1 MLVWLFH
8 VAFLN
13 CHATGL
19 VVATSRPLG
28 DARDPPL
35 FDVLSFFSLIT
46 LTSSFN
52 RLTETETETNSSSS
66 SSSSMIDWSLPLLW
80 SFKSELW
87 SSLMLAHA
95 RASKSFCLI
104 DSNELYSVQCTLF
117 QCCWDWDCCLNGC
130 GVSSSSSNTE
140 VALFDSG
147 QFSPSSTS
155 NGYTWLFCSHE
166 CLFVLICSVSVVNSV
181 APTWQTFHSEQS
193 VSDSCLS
200 IFPWTPF
207 AQLTAFLVTKCQI
220 ISYKRQVL
228 LDVLLVLC
236 PVLALNLELPSFCS

>member
-1 MLVWLFH
+1 MNCIRCSVLCSNAAEIEI
-8 VAFLN
+8 VASMAVVSHRHRPTLKSHSLTRVNFRLRQQAM
-13 CHATGL
+13 ATL
-19 VVATSRPLG
+19 
-28 DARDPPL
+28 D
-35 FDVLSFFSLIT
+35 F
-46 LTSSFN
+46 
-52 RLTETETETNSSSS
+52 
-66 SSSSMIDWSLPLLW
+66 
-80 SFKSELW
+80 
-87 SSLMLAHA
+87 
-95 RASKSFCLI
+95 
-104 DSNELYSVQCTLF
+104 
-117 QCCWDWDCCLNGC
+117 
-130 GVSSSSSNTE
+130 
-140 VALFDSG
+140 
-147 QFSPSSTS
+147 
-155 NGYTWLFCSHE
+155 FCSHE